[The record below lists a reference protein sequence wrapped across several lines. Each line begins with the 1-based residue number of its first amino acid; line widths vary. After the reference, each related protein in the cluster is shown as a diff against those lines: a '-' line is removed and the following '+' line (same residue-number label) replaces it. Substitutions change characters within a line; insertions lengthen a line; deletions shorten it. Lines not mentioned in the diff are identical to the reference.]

1 LISYKFLGGNA
12 FRPYVKAGLGLIKYN
27 ALDNVPGQDAT
38 NFSVPVGLGFDY
50 EFSKVASFGLQA
62 MYGFNFGDTF
72 DKNNTKDGND
82 NYFNPSIGVKVHF
95 GAPKDSDKDGIP
107 DKYDACPQIP
117 GRAQFNGCPDTDGDG
132 IMDSEDLCPTVAG
145 LAALKGCPDADGDG
159 ITDIED
165 ECPNIKGIAKFKGC
179 PDTDNDGFPDKSD
192 KCPNEAGTLAG
203 CPDSDNDGI
212 ADKDDK
218 CPKVAGLAKFNGCPD
233 TDGDG
238 VIDSEDDCPELAGN
252 VKGCPDTDGDGI
264 VDPKDKCPKLFGVAA
279 NNGCPEIKKE
289 VKEIL
294 TKAMEGVYFDT
305 NLSKIKKVSFKVLD
319 NVVTVMKNNPDYKL
333 QIDGHTDNVGDDA
346 KNLQLSKDRA
356 KAVKDY
362 LVSKKVDAGRL
373 FSEGY
378 GETKPKATNDTKD
391 GRAKNRR
398 VEFTVIF

>member
-1 LISYKFLGGNA
+1 
-12 FRPYVKAGLGLIKYN
+12 
-27 ALDNVPGQDAT
+27 
-38 NFSVPVGLGFDY
+38 
-50 EFSKVASFGLQA
+50 
-62 MYGFNFGDTF
+62 
-72 DKNNTKDGND
+72 
-82 NYFNPSIGVKVHF
+82 
-95 GAPKDSDKDGIP
+95 
-107 DKYDACPQIP
+107 
-117 GRAQFNGCPDTDGDG
+117 
-132 IMDSEDLCPTVAG
+132 
-145 LAALKGCPDADGDG
+145 
-159 ITDIED
+159 
-165 ECPNIKGIAKFKGC
+165 
-179 PDTDNDGFPDKSD
+179 
-192 KCPNEAGTLAG
+192 
-203 CPDSDNDGI
+203 
-212 ADKDDK
+212 
-218 CPKVAGLAKFNGCPD
+218 LAKFNGCPD
-233 TDGDG
+233 IDGDG
-238 VIDSEDDCPELAGN
+238 IIDSEDECPELAGKIN
-252 VKGCPDTDGDGI
+252 GCPDTDGDGI